1 MRHPSSG
8 QSRFFQQ
15 SRAPFRHNG
24 CGILPLPPTKPF
36 SQNGSTT
43 HSGTHY
49 ASRPTCQVIGKMGHT
64 AFNRYHR
71 FHNAF
76 QATGPNLTVYTAA
89 LPQPCDLNW
98 YPNTS
103 ATHHITFDLNSLNI
117 HSKAYDGIDEIQVG
131 NGSRLAIK
139 NAGISKLSPNFNLHY
154 VLHVLKI
161 SKNLLSIQK
170 FTSDNNV
177 YVKFHPSCFFVKDRI
192 SRKILH
198 HGLSRH
204 GLYHWFSPTAAP
216 PPLWIGTLTLVI
228 QQIALFPMSCLNF
241 SFLSYQIRS

>member
-1 MRHPSSG
+1 
-8 QSRFFQQ
+8 
-15 SRAPFRHNG
+15 
-24 CGILPLPPTKPF
+24 
-36 SQNGSTT
+36 
-43 HSGTHY
+43 
-49 ASRPTCQVIGKMGHT
+49 MGHT

-216 PPLWIGTLTLVI
+216 PSIFYSSLTSIVDWHAHLGHPADRIVPHVLSKFQLPFI
-228 QQIALFPMSCLNF
+228 SNKKLTICLACQQGKSHQLPF
-241 SFLSYQIRS
+241 SSSKTK